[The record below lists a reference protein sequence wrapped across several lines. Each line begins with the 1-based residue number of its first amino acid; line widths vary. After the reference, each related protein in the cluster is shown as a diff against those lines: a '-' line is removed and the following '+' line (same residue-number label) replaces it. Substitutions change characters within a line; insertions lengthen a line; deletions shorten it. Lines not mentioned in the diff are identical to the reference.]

1 VLARQHLENFRKR
14 LAGTGLRIEPLF
26 RGGSGGADTAVQQ
39 GLADGS
45 VSIVIGTQAL
55 ASDKLR
61 FARLALVVIDEEHR
75 FGDEDKRRLS
85 GLETRNGAVHTL
97 VMTATPIP
105 RTLQTALVGLRDISV
120 IATAP
125 VRRQP
130 VRTYVLPFDATLLR
144 EALLREHGRGGQ
156 SFMIAPR
163 IEDLAPLERMLR
175 EHVPALSVA
184 TVHGRMKPEA
194 LENLVSSFASNTI
207 LITGPDRFGLAQL
220 HQMRG
225 RVGRSERRGFAYLLT
240 DPGRTLAAPT
250 LKRLHTLESMEALG
264 AGMMVAIADLDM
276 RGAGDLFGVAQ
287 AGHVQAIGTELYQH
301 ILAAELARLQG
312 QSPPSPR
319 PELHTEVAGRI
330 PADYVPESNLR
341 LELYRRL
348 ARVQDADAADA
359 LVEEITDRFG
369 DIPPEL
375 AKLISLARLQVWC
388 AAHGVLRLDAGP
400 KAVALTLADPEAA
413 HRLAATLACAEIR
426 NDRVVL
432 PMALHD
438 PVARLGAIASTLG
451 RAG

>member
-1 VLARQHLENFRKR
+1 
-14 LAGTGLRIEPLF
+14 
-26 RGGSGGADTAVQQ
+26 
-39 GLADGS
+39 
-45 VSIVIGTQAL
+45 
-55 ASDKLR
+55 
-61 FARLALVVIDEEHR
+61 
-75 FGDEDKRRLS
+75 
-85 GLETRNGAVHTL
+85 
-97 VMTATPIP
+97 
-105 RTLQTALVGLRDISV
+105 
-120 IATAP
+120 
-125 VRRQP
+125 
-130 VRTYVLPFDATLLR
+130 
-144 EALLREHGRGGQ
+144 
-156 SFMIAPR
+156 
-163 IEDLAPLERMLR
+163 
-175 EHVPALSVA
+175 
-184 TVHGRMKPEA
+184 
-194 LENLVSSFASNTI
+194 
-207 LITGPDRFGLAQL
+207 
-220 HQMRG
+220 MRG

-287 AGHVQAIGTELYQH
+287 AGHVQAGHVQAIGTELYQH

-319 PELHTEVAGRI
+319 PELHTEVVGRI

-369 DIPPEL
+369 TIPPEL
-375 AKLISLARLQVWC
+375 AKLISLARLQLWC

-451 RAG
+451 IVG